1 MSTRRLLDLL
11 FGLMGGVGLGWDG
24 NRDKKKK
31 KTGCL
36 WTLGGLRWHFFHAP
50 FSPWDKFSSD
60 LHQHLNYNHE
70 IVTNGAG
77 NRLLIGFFLSFLPC
91 EDR

>member
-36 WTLGGLRWHFFHAP
+36 
-50 FSPWDKFSSD
+50 
-60 LHQHLNYNHE
+60 
-70 IVTNGAG
+70 
-77 NRLLIGFFLSFLPC
+77 
-91 EDR
+91 

>member
-31 KTGCL
+31 KRDAYEL
-36 WTLGGLRWHFFHAP
+36 LGGCGGISSTPP
-50 FSPWDKFSSD
+50 FPRGINSRRISI
-60 LHQHLNYNHE
+60 N
-70 IVTNGAG
+70 T
-77 NRLLIGFFLSFLPC
+77 
-91 EDR
+91 